1 MELSLPDLSPLKKQ
15 KVSFCSNP
23 RGTPLAFF
31 EKKDISCIFYLARI
45 SLPCYSS
52 SMKKIRDVSDGN
64 QFIGWVTVSSKGQ
77 VAVPT
82 EIRNGLGIKDGDRL
96 LIVLRREKDGFNLIK
111 SKALNEVFERFG
123 KQEGGDRI

>member
-1 MELSLPDLSPLKKQ
+1 MELSLPDLSPLQKQ

-96 LIVLRREKDGFNLIK
+96 LIVLRK
-111 SKALNEVFERFG
+111 ERMG
-123 KQEGGDRI
+123 ST